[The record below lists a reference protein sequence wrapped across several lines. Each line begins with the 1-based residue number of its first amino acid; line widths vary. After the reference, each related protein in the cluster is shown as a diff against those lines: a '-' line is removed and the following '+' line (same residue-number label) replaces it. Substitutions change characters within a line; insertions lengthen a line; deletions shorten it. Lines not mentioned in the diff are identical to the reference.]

1 MQEERLNAPQPLPT
15 SIRIFLA
22 DGTPDG
28 FRIVEKPNWT
38 GRAVSANRSHLKR
51 ALQRGEFNQPGVYV
65 LIGWTEEGERQAY
78 IGESENLR
86 VRIKLHAGDKD
97 FWTRVVAFVSA
108 NDSLNKAY
116 LRYLEARL
124 IRLAMD
130 AKQWDIA
137 NQTSPSPPPLSEMD
151 RADAEWFLAEMR
163 VIFPL
168 LGVDAF
174 AEASGP
180 PDRVFPKLRLVTKR
194 AHAKGREVDD
204 GFVVMQ
210 GSRARGT
217 ETQTIPEHLRKER
230 EKLLQN
236 GVLVLEGE
244 ELVFTQDYRF
254 SSPSAAAGVVC
265 GAAVNGLN
273 AWKRDGQTL
282 KELQQERMESVG
294 GVANG

>member
-1 MQEERLNAPQPLPT
+1 MQEERLNAPQPHPT

-38 GRAVSANRSHLKR
+38 GRAVSATRSHLKR
-51 ALQRGEFNQPGVYV
+51 ALKRGEFNQPGIYV
-65 LIGWTEEGERQAY
+65 LTGWSEEGERQAY

-86 VRIKLHAGDKD
+86 VRIRLHAGDKD

-108 NDSLNKAY
+108 NDGLNKAY

-124 IRLAMD
+124 IGLAMD
-130 AKQWDIA
+130 AKQWDIV
-137 NQTSPSPPPLSEMD
+137 NQTNPSPPPLSEMD
-151 RADAEWFLAEMR
+151 RADAEWFLTEMR

-174 AEASGP
+174 EEASGP
-180 PDRVFPKLRLVTKR
+180 PDRVLPKVRLVTKR
-194 AHAKGREVDD
+194 ADANGREVDD

-210 GSRARGT
+210 GSRASGK
-217 ETQTIPEHLRKER
+217 ETPAIPDSVRIER

-236 GVLVLEGE
+236 GVLVQEDE

-265 GAAVNGLN
+265 GASVNGLT
-273 AWKRDGQTL
+273 AWKRDEQTL

-294 GVANG
+294 GIANG

>member
-1 MQEERLNAPQPLPT
+1 MGSPQPLPT
-15 SIRIFLA
+15 TIRIFLA

-28 FRIVEKPNWT
+28 FRIVERPNWT
-38 GRAVSANRSHLKR
+38 GRAVSASRSQLKR

-65 LIGWTEEGERQAY
+65 LTGWTEEGERSVY
-78 IGESENLR
+78 IGESESLR

-124 IRLAMD
+124 IRLAMN

-137 NQTSPSPPPLSEMD
+137 NQTRPSLPPLSEMD
-151 RADAEWFLAEMR
+151 RADAEWFLAQMR

-174 AEASGP
+174 EEASVP
-180 PDRVFPKLRLVTKR
+180 PDRELPKVSLVTKR

-210 GSRARGT
+210 GSCASGK
-217 ETQTIPEHLRKER
+217 ETPSIPDSLREKR

-236 GVLVLEGE
+236 GVLVPEGE

-265 GAAVNGLN
+265 GAAVNGLT
-273 AWKRDGQTL
+273 AWKRDEQTL
-282 KELQQERMESVG
+282 KELQQERMESVEG
-294 GVANG
+294 GANG